1 MLLSNDPPQKKLY
14 NFFQTGRRLQYDKG
28 EIVLR
33 AGDVPQGVYLIE
45 SGYMKVYSLA
55 KDGTEHTHV
64 LYEVGD
70 IFPVMWI
77 FKDAVRNV
85 YYQATAPTSL
95 WIVSKPEFKKFIA
108 SHSDVGMLLLEQV
121 TDMFRLYAGRI
132 DNLMYSNSYER
143 TAYRLLSLMDRLGKE
158 IDGVWVINAPVTHQD
173 IASSV
178 NLTRETVSRCMQR
191 LKNRGFVDADV
202 KHRIII
208 KNPAG
213 LMKIIGEEEAIGMW
227 PQLEPYRS

>member
-1 MLLSNDPPQKKLY
+1 MLLGNNQPQQKLN
-14 NFFQTGRRLQYDKG
+14 NFFQTGRQLQYEKG

-33 AGDVPQGVYLIE
+33 AGDVPQGVYLIQ

-64 LYEVGD
+64 LYEPGD

-85 YYQATAPTSL
+85 YYQTTAQTKL
-95 WIVSKPEFKKFIA
+95 WIVSKSEFKKFIA
-108 SHSDVGMLLLEQV
+108 SHSDVAMLILEQV

-143 TAYRLLSLMDRLGKE
+143 TAYRILSLMDRLGDQIE
-158 IDGVWVINAPVTHQD
+158 GGWVINAPVTHQD

-191 LKNRGFVDADV
+191 LKNKGFIATDHDR
-202 KHRIII
+202 HIIV

-213 LMKIIGEEEAIGMW
+213 LMKIIGEEEAVGMW
-227 PQLEPYRS
+227 PQLEPYRT

>member
-1 MLLSNDPPQKKLY
+1 MLLSSDLPQQKLY
-14 NFFQTGRRLQYDKG
+14 NFFQTGRRLQYEKG

-33 AGDVPQGVYLIE
+33 AGEEPRGVYLIE
-45 SGYMKVYSLA
+45 FGYMKVYSLA

-64 LYEVGD
+64 MYEPGD

-85 YYQATAPTSL
+85 YYQATAPATL
-95 WIVSKPEFKKFIA
+95 WIVSKSDFKKFIA
-108 SHSDVGMLLLEQV
+108 SQSDVAMLILEQV

-143 TAYRLLSLMDRLGKE
+143 TAYRLLSLMDRLGNE
-158 IDGVWVINAPVTHQD
+158 TGDSWVINAPVTHQD

-191 LKNRGFVDADV
+191 LKNKGFIATDRDR
-202 KHRIII
+202 HIII
-208 KNPAG
+208 KNPTG
-213 LMKIIGEEEAIGMW
+213 LMKIIGEEEAVGMW
-227 PQLEPYRS
+227 PQLEPYRT